1 MPSLSLGLVKPGL
14 HSPTG
19 SYRPSL
25 RVWTGN
31 LVLGLGAGVLREP
44 EQLCWELVMTSKA
57 PSYSTMD
64 RILLLVTEGKRLS
77 FTKDPL
83 GRVGGIGFMHI

>member
-1 MPSLSLGLVKPGL
+1 M
-14 HSPTG
+14 
-19 SYRPSL
+19 
-25 RVWTGN
+25 
-31 LVLGLGAGVLREP
+31 LGLGAGVLREP

-57 PSYSTMD
+57 PSYSTMN

>member
-1 MPSLSLGLVKPGL
+1 M
-14 HSPTG
+14 
-19 SYRPSL
+19 
-25 RVWTGN
+25 
-31 LVLGLGAGVLREP
+31 LGLGAGVLRGP

-64 RILLLVTEGKRLS
+64 RILLLFTEGKRLS

-83 GRVGGIGFMHI
+83 GRVGGFGFMHI